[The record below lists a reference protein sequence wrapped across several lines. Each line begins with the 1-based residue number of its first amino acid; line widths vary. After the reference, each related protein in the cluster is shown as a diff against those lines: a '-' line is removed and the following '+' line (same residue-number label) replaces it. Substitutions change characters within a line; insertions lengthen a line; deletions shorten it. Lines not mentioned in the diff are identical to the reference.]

1 MKEKLNNEKFQDMKQ
16 MGNVCV
22 SMNPFSKKKEKVRKR
37 YGYLDFIYLEAH
49 FALHIG
55 YKNF

>member
-22 SMNPFSKKKEKVRKR
+22 SMNPFSKKKRKFEK
-37 YGYLDFIYLEAH
+37 DMDI
-49 FALHIG
+49 
-55 YKNF
+55 